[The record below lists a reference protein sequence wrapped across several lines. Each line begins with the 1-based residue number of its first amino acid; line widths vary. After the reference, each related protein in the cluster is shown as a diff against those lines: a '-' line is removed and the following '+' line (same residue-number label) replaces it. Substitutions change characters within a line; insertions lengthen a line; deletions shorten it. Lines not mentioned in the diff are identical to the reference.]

1 MQFTYN
7 QDLKQ
12 FAFNIVIL
20 AFPGQGAGFGLGGTT
35 GAGSIIPQN
44 LAF

>member
-20 AFPGQGAGFGLGGTT
+20 AFPGQGVGVGMGGT
-35 GAGSIIPQN
+35 GGNGGVGSIIPQN
-44 LAF
+44 